1 LFYKGNTPDK
11 TLYDNIS
18 DDEYKNVYS
27 TDWSFQDESKKY
39 LDNDLNCLHQVL
51 TKANKQIFL
60 DYNINMT
67 DSITISGLAVKIFLK
82 DYYKSK
88 EKIIKSYGLYRI

>member
-1 LFYKGNTPDK
+1 M
-11 TLYDNIS
+11 
-18 DDEYKNVYS
+18 
-27 TDWSFQDESKKY
+27 Y
-39 LDNDLNCLHQVL
+39 LGNDLNCLYQVL

-82 DYYKSK
+82 DYYKK
-88 EKIIKSYGLYRI
+88 K